1 MMAMHAP
8 WFRTMALA
16 VAATSAFA
24 ACSASAF
31 AFTRP
36 PANQQFDYQIGGAY
50 TPGASVKIVDR
61 DRLVAPVAGKYNICY
76 VNAFQTQPDDATWWT
91 KNHPDLL
98 VKKNGKY
105 VIDPDWPDEYILDTS
120 TAAKRTALMAIIGP
134 WIDKCATDGFNAI
147 EPDNLDSWTRSKSV
161 LTKAN
166 NRDFAKLLVTRAHA
180 ANVAIAQK
188 NTSELASIGIS
199 QIGFDFA
206 IVEECQVWTECDDFT
221 DVYGN
226 QVYEIEYSDNNRD
239 ADGNPV
245 DPLSFFTA
253 ACAARGAQIS
263 IIYRDRKVLPAGA
276 SGYVYKW
283 C

>member
-1 MMAMHAP
+1 MHAL
-8 WFRTMALA
+8 WFRTTAIA
-16 VAATSAFA
+16 VAAASVLA
-24 ACSASAF
+24 ATTASAL

-36 PANQQFDYQIGGAY
+36 PANTQFDYQIGGAY
-50 TPGASVKIVDR
+50 QPLNSVAIVDR
-61 DRLVAPVAGKYNICY
+61 DRLAAPAAGKYNICY
-76 VNAFQTQPDDATWWT
+76 VNAYQTQPDDAVWWT
-91 KNHPDLL
+91 TNHPDLL

-120 TAAKRTALMAIIGP
+120 MAAKRTALMAIIGP
-134 WIDKCATDGFNAI
+134 WIDKCATDKFNAV

-161 LTKAN
+161 LTKAHN
-166 NRDFAKLLVTRAHA
+166 TAFAKLLVQRAHA
-180 ANVAIAQK
+180 ANLAIAQK
-188 NTSELASIGIS
+188 NTSELAPIGIS

-206 IVEECQVWTECDDFT
+206 IVEECQVWDECDAFT

-253 ACAARGAQIS
+253 ACAARGNKIS
-263 IIYRDRKVLPAGA
+263 IIYRDRDVVP
-276 SGYVYKW
+276 SGNSHYVYKW

>member
-1 MMAMHAP
+1 MHAL
-8 WFRTMALA
+8 WFRTTAIA
-16 VAATSAFA
+16 VAAASTLAATTTSAL
-24 ACSASAF
+24 
-31 AFTRP
+31 AFTKP
-36 PANQQFDYQIGGAY
+36 PANAQFDYQIGGAY
-50 TPGASVKIVDR
+50 APAAGVGIVDR
-61 DRLVAPVAGKYNICY
+61 DRLAAPAAGKYTICY
-76 VNAFQTQPDDATWWT
+76 VNAFQTQPDDAVWWT
-91 KNHPDLL
+91 TNHSDLL

-134 WIDKCATDGFNAI
+134 WIDKCAADGFKAV

-161 LTKAN
+161 LTKAHN
-166 NRDFAKLLVTRAHA
+166 TAFAKLLVQRAHA
-180 ANVAIAQK
+180 ANLAIAQK
-188 NTSELASIGIS
+188 NAGELAPIGIS

-245 DPLSFFTA
+245 DPISFFNA
-253 ACAARGAQIS
+253 ACAARGSKIS
-263 IIYRDRKVLPAGA
+263 IIYRDRDVVPA
-276 SGYVYKW
+276 SNSHYVYKW